1 MAVAPAGTC
10 LDDNDAA
17 EFASGAL
24 TGAQA
29 TRVEGHLAGC
39 RDCRGLVA
47 ALAGGHEDSEVATAP
62 RPARLPRGKR
72 RRDVGLEPTL
82 PRGPTD
88 EPEVAVGDT
97 VGRYVVLSR
106 LGAGGMGVVWSAY
119 DPQLD
124 RKVALKLLRAGTG
137 LESSEGRTRLVR
149 EAQAIAQLSHPHV
162 VAVYDVGTTEA
173 SGEVYIAM
181 EFVEGET
188 LTAWL
193 TRWERPWREI
203 LDHFLQAGRGLAA
216 AHGTG
221 LLHRDFKPDN
231 VLVGT
236 EGRVRVT
243 DFGLARSLI
252 TAAQE
257 DNRGAP
263 TAMMASLRATLTATG
278 TVLGT
283 PRYMAPEQ
291 LRGQDTDARSD
302 QFSFCIALYEA
313 LYGRHPLPGT
323 TAIQMV
329 EDQARAIPPPD
340 GPVPAFIG
348 KALMRGL
355 DAEPTRRFPSMHSL
369 LHELTPPPSRTRERW
384 LGAGLGAVLLV
395 GGGAAAMVALS
406 SAAPSSQ
413 NDQLIAELHKVHVEI
428 DALRHERDRL
438 LDIIK
443 SGTPTTQQFQEL
455 QDKIAAR
462 DRQIEG
468 LVQKIA
474 DLSTDAGA
482 PGGAAAAQAAAAATT
497 GARPDRA
504 AGRGGPGA
512 GRLRLLHLRVARA
525 RHRGGSP
532 AGRVDDHRP
541 RWPPVTGAAQRH
553 RRRRARRLPQG
564 SPRPGPVPAEPGRD
578 LDPARDHHPRRH
590 DRGRGRGPRH
600 PAPGDDQ
607 PGGHRPALAHCGETT
622 RPAMIHRTV

>member
-443 SGTPTTQQFQEL
+443 SGTPTAQQFQEL

-482 PGGAAAAQAAAAATT
+482 PAPPPPRKPPPPPPPVLGLTAPQVEAVLGQVDFDYCTYEWRERATEEDLQLVASMT
-497 GARPDRA
+497 IAPDGHPSPA
-504 AGRGGPGA
+504 LLSGTDDVALDVCLK
-512 GRLRLLHLRVARA
+512 GRLARA
-525 RHRGGSP
+525 QFPPSP
-532 AGRVDDHRP
+532 AETSIRLAIIIH
-541 RWPPVTGAAQRH
+541 GATIAVGAEVRGT
-553 RRRRARRLPQG
+553 RLPATI
-564 SPRPGPVPAEPGRD
+564 SPADIVRP
-578 LDPARDHHPRRH
+578 
-590 DRGRGRGPRH
+590 
-600 PAPGDDQ
+600 
-607 PGGHRPALAHCGETT
+607 
-622 RPAMIHRTV
+622 

>member
-1 MAVAPAGTC
+1 APLVERGGTAGAC
-10 LDDNDAA
+10 LDYNDAA
-17 EFASGAL
+17 ECASGAL
-24 TGAQA
+24 TGPQA
-29 TRVEGHLAGC
+29 ARVEGHLAGC
-39 RDCRGLVA
+39 RDCRALVA

-97 VGRYVVLSR
+97 IGRYVVLSR

-137 LESSEGRTRLVR
+137 LESSEGRTRLIR

-188 LTAWL
+188 LSAWMA
-193 TRWERPWREI
+193 RWERPWREI

-236 EGRVRVT
+236 DGRVRVT

-291 LRGQDTDARSD
+291 LRGKDTDARSD

-313 LYGRHPLPGT
+313 LYGQHPLPGT

-329 EDQARAIPPPD
+329 EQQAKAIPPPE
-340 GPVPAFIG
+340 GQVPAFIG

-355 DAEPTRRFPSMHSL
+355 DAEPARRFPSMHTL

-395 GGGAAAMVALS
+395 GGGAAAVVALG
-406 SAAPSSQ
+406 SATPSSQ
-413 NDQLIAELHKVHVEI
+413 QDQLVREVGILHAQI
-428 DALRHERDRL
+428 DAIRRERDEL
-438 LDIIK
+438 LDKIK
-443 SGTPTTQQFQEL
+443 NGMPTAEQFQAL
-455 QDKIAAR
+455 KDKIAQQ

-468 LVQKIA
+468 LMQQIA

-482 PGGAAAAQAAAAATT
+482 PAPPPRKPPPPLPPPVVGLSKAQVEAELRKIDFDFCSYEWRERNVGQELKLT
-497 GARPDRA
+497 ARMVIGTEGHPSPPSLDGTDDVA
-504 AGRGGPGA
+504 LGLCLK
-512 GRLRLLHLRVARA
+512 GRLLRTAFPP
-525 RHRGGSP
+525 GP
-532 AGRVDDHRP
+532 AETSVVVGLIIRDADTQVGAEI
-541 RWPPVTGAAQRH
+541 TGV
-553 RRRRARRLPQG
+553 RLP
-564 SPRPGPVPAEPGRD
+564 AAI
-578 LDPARDHHPRRH
+578 DPADIV
-590 DRGRGRGPRH
+590 
-600 PAPGDDQ
+600 
-607 PGGHRPALAHCGETT
+607 RP
-622 RPAMIHRTV
+622 